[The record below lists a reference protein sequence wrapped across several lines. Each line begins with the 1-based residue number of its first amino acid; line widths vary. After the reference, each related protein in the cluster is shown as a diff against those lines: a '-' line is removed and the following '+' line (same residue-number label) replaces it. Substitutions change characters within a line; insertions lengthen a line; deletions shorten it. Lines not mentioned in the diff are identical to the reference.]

1 MKALSMTIVC
11 MLIAGCS
18 QYRSIGVSPSS
29 DPDHAPPLEA
39 RVVYVPGEDSPENQ
53 KMTQRGRILAWDEAG
68 ILFVPIDCHGEKC
81 HEQIPRSRLRA
92 IKVEGSGG
100 LSGNHDACVGLGV
113 TLGVL
118 AVIGVVLFAVAL
130 ASRDDQ
136 WSDFGPSG
144 SWEIPGKGFQP

>member
-18 QYRSIGVSPSS
+18 QYRSIGVAPSS

-39 RVVYVPGEDSPENQ
+39 HVVYVPGENSPENQ
-53 KMTQRGRILAWDEAG
+53 KMTRRGRILAWDEAG
-68 ILFVPIDCHGEKC
+68 ILFVPIDCRGEKC

-92 IKVEGSGG
+92 IKVSGSGG
-100 LSGNHDACVGLGV
+100 LPVDQSACIGIGV

-118 AVIGVVLFAVAL
+118 AVIGIVLAVVVA